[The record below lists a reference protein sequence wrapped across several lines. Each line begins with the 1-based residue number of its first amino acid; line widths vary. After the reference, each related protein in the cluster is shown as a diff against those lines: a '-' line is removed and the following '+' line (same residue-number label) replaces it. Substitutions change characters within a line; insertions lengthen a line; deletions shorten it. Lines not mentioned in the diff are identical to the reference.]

1 MREGRV
7 PARRLTVLQCLLCWE
22 AGEGQVGTKACEGA
36 LLWPKEEV
44 QTAKKPQLQFEIVP
58 TDFLILYSQPGSGEL

>member
-7 PARRLTVLQCLLCWE
+7 PARCLTVLQCLLCWE

-44 QTAKKPQLQFEIVP
+44 QTAKKTSIASEIVP
-58 TDFLILYSQPGSGEL
+58 KHFLILYS